1 MSGHYVR
8 ILFRFR
14 FRFIMLR
21 IPSLICVM
29 MLVTAGMAEA
39 EGSRVLVLLE
49 NLTVKETHSIYFKSL
64 MDAGFDLTYKVADDS
79 GLQIKKYGQYLYE
92 HIIVFAPSVEE
103 FGGDLS
109 AEAITEF
116 IDDGGNILIA
126 ANSNVG
132 EVLREVASEVG
143 FEIDEDG
150 TAVIDHLNYDAKD
163 QGKHTL
169 VVADP
174 KNLIKSDKIVG
185 KASAPMLYR
194 GVGLLVD
201 QENPLVMEIL
211 TGSSTSY
218 SHNPDTM
225 IKEFPHAV
233 GKQTVM
239 IAGLQARNNARVVF
253 SGSFEFFSDE
263 FFSAKVEPVTG
274 AAVQSGNK
282 ALALAL
288 SKWCFKQSGVL
299 KVESIAH
306 HKKGEKNAPSHY
318 TIKEEAVYNIVVKEL
333 VDGKWVGF
341 NGKDMQ
347 MEFVRI
353 DPFVRITMENKGQ
366 GKMEGNFKVPDTYGV
381 YQFKVNYHRV
391 GYTRVY
397 ETTQVICNFL
407 SNFIISSFPLDLC
420 CATAPQR
427 VRALHR
433 VGLSLLRKRLQHD
446 GRSLRVLIRL
456 PPLQRGGGQEEDR
469 VIM

>member
-1 MSGHYVR
+1 VLGALVIVTVVSAT
-8 ILFRFR
+8 
-14 FRFIMLR
+14 
-21 IPSLICVM
+21 SL
-29 MLVTAGMAEA
+29 GN
-39 EGSRVLVLLE
+39 GNKVLVLLE
-49 NLTVKETHSIYFKSL
+49 NLTVKETHSIFFKSL
-64 MDAGFDLTYKVADDS
+64 ADTGLELTYKVADDS
-79 GLQIKKYGQYLYE
+79 GLQIKKYGQYLYD
-92 HIIVFAPSVEE
+92 HIIVFSPTVEE

-116 IDDGGNILIA
+116 IDEGGNILIA

-143 FEIDEDG
+143 FEVDDDG
-150 TAVIDHLNYDAKD
+150 TAVIDHLNYDLKD

-185 KASAPMLYR
+185 SGNAPMLYR

-201 QENPLVMEIL
+201 HENPLVMEIL

-218 SHNPDTM
+218 SHNPDSM
-225 IKEFPHAV
+225 IKDFPHAV

-263 FFSAKVEPVTG
+263 FFSSKVEHISG
-274 AAVQSGNK
+274 SGSAASGNK
-282 ALALAL
+282 DLALAL

-299 KVESIAH
+299 KVESISH
-306 HKKGEKNAPSHY
+306 HKKGEKAAPSHY

-397 ETTQVICNFL
+397 ETTQISVVPLRHNEYERFIVSAFPYYASAFSMMAGVCIFSFVFL
-407 SNFIISSFPLDLC
+407 HF
-420 CATAPQR
+420 
-427 VRALHR
+427 
-433 VGLSLLRKRLQHD
+433 K
-446 GRSLRVLIRL
+446 
-456 PPLQRGGGQEEDR
+456 EEE
-469 VIM
+469 VKKKTE

>member
-1 MSGHYVR
+1 M
-8 ILFRFR
+8 FRPLASVLGALV
-14 FRFIMLR
+14 IVTVVSAT
-21 IPSLICVM
+21 SL
-29 MLVTAGMAEA
+29 GN
-39 EGSRVLVLLE
+39 GNKVLVLLE
-49 NLTVKETHSIYFKSL
+49 NLTVKETHSIFFKSL
-64 MDAGFDLTYKVADDS
+64 ADTGLELTYKVADDS
-79 GLQIKKYGQYLYE
+79 GLQIKKYGQYLYD
-92 HIIVFAPSVEE
+92 HIIVFSPTVEE

-116 IDDGGNILIA
+116 IDEGGNILIA

-143 FEIDEDG
+143 FEVDDDG
-150 TAVIDHLNYDAKD
+150 TAVIDHLNYDLKD

-185 KASAPMLYR
+185 SGNAPMLYR

-201 QENPLVMEIL
+201 HENPLVMEIL

-218 SHNPDTM
+218 SHNPDSM
-225 IKEFPHAV
+225 IKDFPHAV

-263 FFSAKVEPVTG
+263 FFSSKVEHISG
-274 AAVQSGNK
+274 SGSAASGNK
-282 ALALAL
+282 DLALAL

-299 KVESIAH
+299 KVESISH
-306 HKKGEKNAPSHY
+306 HKKGEKTAPSHY

-397 ETTQVICNFL
+397 ETTQVIIVGNNEVSFKHFL
-407 SNFIISSFPLDLC
+407 
-420 CATAPQR
+420 
-427 VRALHR
+427 
-433 VGLSLLRKRLQHD
+433 
-446 GRSLRVLIRL
+446 
-456 PPLQRGGGQEEDR
+456 
-469 VIM
+469 